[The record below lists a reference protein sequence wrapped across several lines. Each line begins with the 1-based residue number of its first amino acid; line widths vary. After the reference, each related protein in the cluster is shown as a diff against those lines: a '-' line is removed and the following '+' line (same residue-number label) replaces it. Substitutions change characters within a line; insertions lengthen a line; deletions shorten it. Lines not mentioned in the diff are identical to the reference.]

1 MALSFD
7 SSVQYIKGIGPR
19 RAESL
24 GRLGIATVEDIL
36 FYFPRRYEDR
46 SRLVSIASLELGQQA
61 TIEAEI
67 VSVGGRRGMRTGL
80 DILEIGVADDTG
92 RIFAVWF
99 NQPYL
104 RHYFKV
110 GERVILFGKP
120 GLYRDRIQ
128 MASPEFEIA
137 DSEASESL
145 DVGRIVPIYS
155 VPQGISQ
162 KVYRKI
168 VRAVLDEQTS
178 KLTEVLPF
186 DIRNRQKLSNIAKS
200 LLNIHFPKDE
210 ESRIEAYTRLSF
222 EEFFI
227 YQIPLILRKL
237 RRKEKKGIAFKIDE
251 NAIHAFCQALPFELT
266 FSQKCVLEEI
276 KKDMS
281 RPEPMQR
288 LLQGDV
294 GSGKTVVATVAALAA
309 ASSGYQTAFM
319 VPTEILAGQHYEKI
333 KNQLATFGHKSQVIP
348 WRAQASR
355 KKKIEIGLLTS
366 SLKDKEREKVLK
378 EIKGGKID
386 ILIGT
391 HALIQEGV
399 DFRKLGLIVVDEQ
412 HKFGVSQ
419 RALLSKKSLNP
430 DILIMTATPIPRTL
444 SMTLYGDLDVSV
456 INELPKGR
464 KKVETKALDLG
475 NKDEAY
481 AFVRSQIKAGR
492 QAFVICPL
500 IEENPKLELASA
512 KALFKEFSQKVF
524 KDLKVGLIHGRLKK
538 PEQEKVMQEFR
549 DGKCDILVATTIL
562 EVGIDI
568 PNATVMLIE
577 HAERFGL
584 SQLHQMRGRI
594 GRGEH
599 ESFCL
604 LLTEPNTEDAQARIK
619 AFVAY
624 SDGFKIAEEDLKIRG
639 PGEFFGERQSGLTE
653 LKIADPL
660 KQFHLLKSARE
671 EATKLLGADPKLASR
686 PNAEI
691 KKQLYKRFPEF
702 EKFMMVG

>member
-1 MALSFD
+1 MISDLNSL
-7 SSVQYIKGIGPR
+7 VQYLKGIGPR
-19 RAESL
+19 RAGLLEKV
-24 GRLGIATVEDIL
+24 GIRTIEDIL
-36 FYFPRRYEDR
+36 YNFPRRYEDR
-46 SRLVSIASLELGQQA
+46 SRMVSTADLELGKDA
-61 TIEAEI
+61 AVSAEI
-67 VSVGGRRGMRTGL
+67 ISVGGRRGFRKGL
-80 DILEIGVADDTG
+80 DILEVALSDGTG

-104 RHYFKV
+104 RHYFKP
-110 GERVILFGKP
+110 GERVILFGRP
-120 GLYRDRIQ
+120 ELYRDRIQ
-128 MASPEFEIA
+128 MVSPEFEIA
-137 DSEASESL
+137 GKEAAESL
-145 DVGRIVPIYS
+145 YVGRIVPVYS

-200 LLNIHFPKDE
+200 LLDIHFPKDE
-210 ESRIEAYTRLSF
+210 ASRIEAYTRLSF

-237 RRKEKKGIAFKIDE
+237 KRKEKKGVAFKIDE
-251 NAIHAFCQALPFELT
+251 GAIDAFCDALPFELT

-281 RPEPMQR
+281 RREPMQR

-294 GSGKTVVATVAALAA
+294 GSGKTVVATLAALIAA
-309 ASSGYQTAFM
+309 NSGYQTAIM
-319 VPTEILAGQHYEKI
+319 VPTEILAQQHYEKL
-333 KNQLATFGHKSQVIP
+333 KAQLSIFSHKSYPDGHRQV
-348 WRAQASR
+348 SSHNL
-355 KKKIEIGLLTS
+355 KIGLLTGNQ
-366 SLKDKEREKVLK
+366 KVKERGKILK
-378 EIKGGKID
+378 EIKAGKID
-386 ILIGT
+386 IVIGT
-391 HALIQEGV
+391 HALIQEDV
-399 DFRKLGLIVVDEQ
+399 DFKNLGLIVVDEQ

-419 RALLSKKSLNP
+419 RALLSKKTVSP
-430 DILIMTATPIPRTL
+430 DVLIMTATPIPRTL

-464 KKVETKALDLG
+464 KTIETKAYDPG
-475 NKDEAY
+475 HKADAY
-481 AFVRSQIKAGR
+481 AFIRAQARLGR
-492 QAFVICPL
+492 QAFVVCPL

-512 KALFKEFSQKVF
+512 KALYREFSQNIF
-524 KDLKVGLIHGRLKK
+524 KDLKVGLIHGRLKRD
-538 PEQEKVMQEFR
+538 EQDQVMRDFR
-549 DGKCDILVATTIL
+549 EGKLDILVATTIL

-619 AFVAY
+619 AFVEN

-639 PGEFFGERQSGLTE
+639 PGEFFGERQHGLTE

-660 KQFHLLKSARE
+660 KQFHLLKASRE
-671 EATKLLGADPKLASR
+671 EAIRLLTADPNLEAR
-686 PNAEI
+686 PNQEI
-691 KKQLYKRFPEF
+691 RRQLYKRFPEF
-702 EKFMMVG
+702 EKFLMVG

>member
-1 MALSFD
+1 MALQL
-7 SSVQYIKGIGPR
+7 SSSIQYLKGIGPR
-19 RAESL
+19 RAGVL
-24 GRLGIATVEDIL
+24 APAGIRFIEDVL
-36 FYFPRRYEDR
+36 YFFPRRYQDR
-46 SRLVSIASLELGQQA
+46 SRLVPIEALELGKVA
-61 TIEAEI
+61 TVQAEI
-67 VSVGGRRGMRTGL
+67 TSVNARRGFRSRF
-80 DILEIGVADDTG
+80 DVLEASVADDTG

-104 RHYFKV
+104 RKYFKV
-110 GERVILFGKP
+110 GERLILYGKVE
-120 GLYRDRIQ
+120 LYRDRIQ
-128 MASPEFEIA
+128 MASPEFEIVGSDMA
-137 DSEASESL
+137 DVLSAN
-145 DVGRIVPIYS
+145 RIVPVYS
-155 VPQGISQ
+155 LPQGISQ
-162 KVYRKI
+162 KVFRKI
-168 VRAVLDEQTS
+168 VKRVLDECISQ
-178 KLTEVLPF
+178 LAEVLPF
-186 DIRNRQKLSNIAKS
+186 DIRSRHNLGNIAKS
-200 LLNIHFPKDE
+200 LINIHFP
-210 ESRIEAYTRLSF
+210 ESDGARLDAYNRLSY
-222 EEFFI
+222 EEFFL

-237 RRKEKKGIAFKIDE
+237 KRREKKGIAFPIAEPLLD
-251 NAIHAFCQALPFELT
+251 AFLGSLPFELT
-266 FSQKCVLEEI
+266 DSQRNVLAEI
-276 KKDMS
+276 KHDM
-281 RPEPMQR
+281 RQPFCMQR

-294 GSGKTVVATVAALAA
+294 GSGKTVVATIAALAA

-319 VPTEILAGQHYEKI
+319 VPTEILAGQHYEII
-333 KNQLATFGHKSQVIP
+333 KNQLAGFGHKSYPDGYRQVTSHK
-348 WRAQASR
+348 Q
-355 KKKIEIGLLTS
+355 KIKIGLITG
-366 SLKDKEREKVLK
+366 SLKEKEREKILK
-378 EIKGGKID
+378 EIKDGKID
-386 ILIGT
+386 IVIGT
-391 HALIQEGV
+391 HALIQEDV
-399 DFRKLGLIVVDEQ
+399 DFKRLGLIVVDEQ

-464 KKVETKALDLG
+464 KKVETKALDLA

-481 AFVRSQIKAGR
+481 GFVRAQIKAGR

-512 KALFKEFSQKVF
+512 KALYREFSQKIF
-524 KDLKVGLIHGRLKK
+524 RDLRVGLIHGRLKK
-538 PEQEKVMQEFR
+538 LEQEKVMQEFR

-599 ESFCL
+599 ESYCL

-671 EATKLLGADPKLASR
+671 EAMKLLGADAKLSAR

-691 KKQLYKRFPEF
+691 KKQLYKRFPGF

>member
-1 MALSFD
+1 MALQLS
-7 SSVQYIKGIGPR
+7 SSVQYLKGIGPH
-19 RAESL
+19 RAGVL
-24 GRLGIATVEDIL
+24 APAGIRLIEDVL
-36 FYFPRRYEDR
+36 YFFPRRYEDR
-46 SRLVSIASLELGQQA
+46 SRLVPIEALELGKVA
-61 TIEAEI
+61 TVQAEI
-67 VSVGGRRGMRTGL
+67 TSVNARRGFRSRF
-80 DILEIGVADDTG
+80 DVLEASVADDTG

-104 RHYFKV
+104 RKYFKV
-110 GERVILFGKP
+110 GERLILYGKVE
-120 GLYRDRIQ
+120 LYRDRIQ
-128 MASPEFEIA
+128 MASPEFEVIGSDTA
-137 DSEASESL
+137 DVLSAN
-145 DVGRIVPIYS
+145 RIVPIYS
-155 VPQGISQ
+155 LPQGISQ
-162 KVYRKI
+162 KVFRKI
-168 VRAVLDEQTS
+168 VKRVLDECISQ
-178 KLTEVLPF
+178 LAEVLPF
-186 DIRNRQKLSNIAKS
+186 DIRSRHNLGNIAKS
-200 LLNIHFPKDE
+200 LINIHFP
-210 ESRIEAYTRLSF
+210 ESDGARLDAYNRLSF
-222 EEFFI
+222 EEFFL

-237 RRKEKKGIAFKIDE
+237 KRREKKGIAFPINEPLLD
-251 NAIHAFCQALPFELT
+251 AFLVSLPFSLT
-266 FSQKCVLEEI
+266 DSQRSVLAEI
-276 KKDMS
+276 KHDM
-281 RPEPMQR
+281 RQPFCMQR

-294 GSGKTVVATVAALAA
+294 GSGKTVVATIAALAA
-309 ASSGYQTAFM
+309 AGCGYQTAFM
-319 VPTEILAGQHYEKI
+319 VPTEILAQQHYEKI
-333 KNQLATFGHKSQVIP
+333 SHQFSAVRRQ
-348 WRAQASR
+348 
-355 KKKIEIGLLTS
+355 KKIKIGLMTGS
-366 SLKDKEREKVLK
+366 QKDKEREKILK
-378 EIKGGKID
+378 EIKDGKID
-386 ILIGT
+386 IVIGT

-399 DFRKLGLIVVDEQ
+399 DFKNLGLIVVDEQ

-464 KKVETKALDLG
+464 KKIETRALGLG

-500 IEENPKLELASA
+500 IEESPKLELASA
-512 KALFKEFSQKVF
+512 KALYREFSQKIF
-524 KDLKVGLIHGRLKK
+524 RDLKVGLIHGRLKK
-538 PEQEKVMQEFR
+538 AEQEKVMQEFR

-599 ESFCL
+599 EAYCL

-619 AFVAY
+619 AFVAN

-660 KQFHLLKSARE
+660 KQFHLLKSSRE
-671 EATKLLGADPKLASR
+671 EAIRLLTADPSLESR
-686 PNAEI
+686 PNQEVRR
-691 KKQLYKRFPEF
+691 QLYKRFPEF